1 MNQKGSGK
9 KMGLLATLSVFG
21 VFLPYTILAE
31 TVTGN
36 GYTLNQTIT
45 PINGTLSG
53 NGYTLQQA
61 GQVVGGVISGN
72 SHQSQGVF
80 GNPVTPTVIPP
91 VTGGGGG
98 GSTSSGG
105 GYYVLP
111 TATTTLVATSSPRVD
126 ETTIL
131 TINGSTC
138 SSRIALSA
146 PIDIGLNND
155 PTDVKKL
162 QTFLNTYEK
171 ENLKITG
178 VYGKADYLAVKRWQ
192 AKYKAQILTPMKL
205 KNPTGTVYT
214 SSMRQ
219 IERQT
224 TATCGQQIVVHSCPY
239 FKAYEM
245 YGDTG
250 NEVKKI
256 QQFLN
261 IVQGE
266 KLTVNGKYDAKTV
279 AAAKRFQRFY
289 KKEIVS
295 IVTLSFISGNWNSAT
310 RKKANEIIGC
320 TKLK

>member
-1 MNQKGSGK
+1 MNFRISKQKGVVALYIVYTIFS
-9 KMGLLATLSVFG
+9 LDG
-21 VFLPYTILAE
+21 VFAE

-36 GYTLNQTIT
+36 GYMLNQVIS

-53 NGYTLQQA
+53 NGYSLQQA
-61 GQVVGGVISGN
+61 GQVVGGTVTGN
-72 SHQSQGVF
+72 SYQSQGVF
-80 GNPVTPTVIPP
+80 GTSVTPTVIPP
-91 VTGGGGG
+91 VVTSSGGGGG
-98 GSTSSGG
+98 Y

-111 TATTTLVATSSPRVD
+111 TATTTLVSTSSPTVD
-126 ETTIL
+126 KDTIL
-131 TINGSTC
+131 TLNGSTC

-146 PIDIGLNND
+146 PVDVGLNND

-162 QTFLNTYEK
+162 QTFLNTYEY
-171 ENLKITG
+171 ENLKVTG

-224 TATCGQQIVVHSCPY
+224 TATCGQQIVVHTCPY
-239 FKAYEM
+239 FKNYVM

-250 NEVKKI
+250 SEVKKI

-266 KLTVNGKYDAKTV
+266 KLVVNGKYDAKTV

-289 KKEIVS
+289 KKDIVS
-295 IVTLSFISGNWNSAT
+295 IVTLSFISGNWNSST
-310 RKKANEIIGC
+310 RNKANEIIGC

>member
-1 MNQKGSGK
+1 MIFRYRVNYRNVLFTFFVIGSLSLQQSSAEIVSGNGYILNQVISPISGNV
-9 KMGLLATLSVFG
+9 S
-21 VFLPYTILAE
+21 
-31 TVTGN
+31 GN
-36 GYTLNQTIT
+36 GYTLNQA
-45 PINGTLSG
+45 GQVSGGVLVG
-53 NGYTLQQA
+53 NGYKT
-61 GQVVGGVISGN
+61 
-72 SHQSQGVF
+72 QGVF
-80 GNPVTPTVIPP
+80 GTSVTPVVIPP
-91 VTGGGGG
+91 GGGG
-98 GSTSSGG
+98 GSSSGG
-105 GYYVLP
+105 GGWGYYVLP
-111 TATTTLVATSSPRVD
+111 TATTTIVSTSSPKVD
-126 ETTIL
+126 KDTIL
-131 TINGSTC
+131 TVNGSTC

-146 PIDIGLNND
+146 PIDVGLAND

-162 QTFLNTYEK
+162 QTFLNTYER
-171 ENLKITG
+171 ENLKVTG

-224 TATCGQQIVVHSCPY
+224 TATCGQQIVVHTCPY
-239 FKAYEM
+239 FKTYTM

-250 NEVKKI
+250 AEVRKI

-266 KLTVNGKYDAKTV
+266 KLVINGKYDAKTV

-289 KKEIVS
+289 KKDIVS
-295 IVTLSFISGNWNSAT
+295 VVTLSFISGNWNVST
-310 RKKANEIIGC
+310 RTKANEIIGC